1 MLPFLPIPLVVAAV
15 ALTIRGD
22 LRGQQR
28 QVYLYKPLATL
39 LVMLV
44 CLLSLT
50 KPNAEPGYTWA
61 ILLGLFFSLGGD
73 VALMFTGSKAFLA
86 GVGCFLVAQVVYGLT
101 FATRGA
107 LAGSWVGTAILLLLI
122 GVAFVAYLYPHLG
135 KMRIPVAVYAA
146 AISFMVLAALGARQ
160 SPRFGAM
167 QAWLVAVGAVLFYV
181 SDIIL
186 AVNKFAHPIKRY
198 RLFNLSAYYAGQL
211 LIALSAAYALGA

>member
-1 MLPFLPIPLVVAAV
+1 MLPFLPIPFLALTV

-22 LRGQQR
+22 LRKDAK
-28 QVYLYKPLATL
+28 QVYLFKPLSTV

-50 KPNAEPGYTWA
+50 RTTAAPGYTWA

-73 VALMFTGSKAFLA
+73 VALMFTSAKAFLA
-86 GVGCFLVAQVVYGLT
+86 GVACFLLAQVVYGVT

-107 LAGSWVGTAILLLLI
+107 LAGSWVGAAIVLLVLF
-122 GVAFVAYLYPHLG
+122 VALMAYLYPHLG
-135 KMRIPVAVYAA
+135 KMRLPVIVYAA
-146 AISFMVLAALGARQ
+146 VISFMVLAALGARQ
-160 SPRFGAM
+160 SPRFGST
-167 QAWLVAVGAVLFYV
+167 QAWLVAAGAILFYI

-186 AVNKFAHPIKRY
+186 AVNKFAHPFKY
-198 RLFNLSAYYAGQL
+198 ARLANLSAYYAGQL